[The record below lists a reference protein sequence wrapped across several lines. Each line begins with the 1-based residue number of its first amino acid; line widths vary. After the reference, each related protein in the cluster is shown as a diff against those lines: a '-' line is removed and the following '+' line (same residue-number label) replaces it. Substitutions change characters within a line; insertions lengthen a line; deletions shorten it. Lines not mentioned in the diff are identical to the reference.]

1 MDPKFAFTEEELG
14 GRRLQTNSVNSGNF
28 TLIQESYIKINETEY
43 PSVKVEILLEN
54 PVDEGTCSEDEFE
67 YSWECIDF
75 SPTELTL

>member
-14 GRRLQTNSVNSGNF
+14 GRRLQTNSVDSGNF
-28 TLIQESYIKINETEY
+28 TLIHESYVKIEEIEY
-43 PSVKVEILLEN
+43 PSVDVQIVLEN
-54 PVDEGTCSEDEFE
+54 PDDEGSCSEDELK